1 MTGLVCSKVYGVTG
15 RCLSLDIGWTPASCS
30 LHDSVYFPWGKEQ
43 LKTPLTS
50 TNTAA
55 FEYATSENLQSEKF
69 TICHRQEILSKLN
82 SVKSAKS

>member
-1 MTGLVCSKVYGVTG
+1 VY
-15 RCLSLDIGWTPASCS
+15 L
-30 LHDSVYFPWGKEQ
+30 PWGKEQ